1 MASMDDLL
9 ATFSRDLHAGQTG
22 DDLKDLHAK
31 LAQTLSNPAPHQ
43 QYRPIPPPSGS
54 TSSTASGPL
63 PPPAPASSWN
73 TPPPNSLLF
82 SSSPNA
88 FARAFQQNQSNHNY
102 GNGSGNGSSSSS
114 SSPAKRESGF
124 VPMSQV
130 IQEQD
135 ERAATATNDD
145 RQNQHQQQDNGQ
157 NSSSSS
163 NKPYHAD
170 VLPIRASPK
179 DTGGFSND
187 AFKPLWEEKDRQQ
200 WNGFKQRGT

>member
-31 LAQTLSNPAPHQ
+31 LAQTLTNPAPHQ
-43 QYRPIPPPSGS
+43 QYRPIPPPPAGS
-54 TSSTASGPL
+54 TSSTSSGPL

-88 FARAFQQNQSNHNY
+88 FARAFQQNQANH
-102 GNGSGNGSSSSS
+102 GNGSGSSST
-114 SSPAKRESGF
+114 SPAKRESGF
-124 VPMSQV
+124 VPMSQA

-135 ERAATATNDD
+135 ERAANNEQSNH
-145 RQNQHQQQDNGQ
+145 QNMHQHQGEE
-157 NSSSSS
+157 S

-170 VLPIRASPK
+170 VLPIKASPK
-179 DTGGFSND
+179 DTGGFAND

-200 WNGFKQRGT
+200 WNRFKQQGQ